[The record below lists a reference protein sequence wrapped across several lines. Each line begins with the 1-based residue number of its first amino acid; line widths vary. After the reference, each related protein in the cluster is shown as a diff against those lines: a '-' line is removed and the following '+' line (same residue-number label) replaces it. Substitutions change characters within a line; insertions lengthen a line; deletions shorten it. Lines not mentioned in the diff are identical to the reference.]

1 MDKQLLQALPK
12 MDVLLAH
19 PALEQAGDL
28 PYHALKEGA
37 RAALDAVRRAILEGQ
52 LTTPPQADDIARDAV
67 ARARLACRSHLRRVI
82 NATGVVL
89 HTNLGRAPLGETAA
103 KAVYD
108 AARGYS
114 NLEYDLESGHRGS
127 RFSHVDSLICALTGA
142 QAALAVNNNASAVF
156 LMLSALAAG
165 KGVAI
170 SRGELVE
177 IGGSFRVPEIMAR
190 SGARLIEVGTT
201 NKTHLSDYR
210 RAIEEQGAEIL
221 LKVHTS
227 NFKLVGFTEEVP
239 LEELT
244 ALGREKR
251 IPVFHDLGSGALFSD
266 ATLGVPQ
273 GPTVEDSVKAGCDVI
288 CFSGDKLL
296 GGPQAGI
303 AIGKAEYIQ
312 AMKKNQFARVV
323 RIDKLTLA
331 ALEATLRLYQDPA
344 LAASHIPTL
353 SMLGAGQA
361 ELKARAQAQTARLS
375 ELLGKACALDIAP
388 DNGEVGGGS
397 LPGVPLP
404 TWVVE
409 LAPAAMGVD
418 ALEQALRGWET
429 PIIGRIRKDR
439 YVLDPRTL
447 TDEEWDE
454 IARALTTILTPSHT
468 AEEGC

>member
-1 MDKQLLQALPK
+1 MDKALLQQLPK
-12 MDVLLAH
+12 MDVLLTC
-19 PALEQAGDL
+19 PALVEAQSEL
-28 PYHALKEGA
+28 PYHALKEAARAQLDGLRRGTLDGSITALPETAVLAQAAITQA
-37 RAALDAVRRAILEGQ
+37 RAA
-52 LTTPPQADDIARDAV
+52 
-67 ARARLACRSHLRRVI
+67 CRPHLRRVI

-89 HTNLGRAPLGETAA
+89 HTNMGRAPLGEEAA
-103 KAVYD
+103 KAVYE

-114 NLEYDLESGHRGS
+114 NLEYNLDEGRRGS
-127 RFSHVDSLICALTGA
+127 RFSHVDKLICSLTGA
-142 QAALAVNNNASAVF
+142 EGALAVNNNAAAVF

-165 KGVAI
+165 KKVAI

-190 SGARLIEVGTT
+190 SGAHLIEVGTT

-227 NFKLVGFTEEVP
+227 NFKLIGFTEEVSIED
-239 LEELT
+239 LV
-244 ALGREKR
+244 ALGKEYSV
-251 IPVFHDLGSGALFSD
+251 PVFHDLGSGALFTD
-266 ATLGVPQ
+266 QVLGVPD
-273 GPTVEDSVKAGCDVI
+273 GPTVEDSVKAGADVV

-303 AIGKAEYIQ
+303 AIGKKEYIE

-331 ALEATLRLYQDPA
+331 ALEATLRFYEDHA
-344 LAASHIPTL
+344 LAARRIPTL
-353 SMLGAGQA
+353 SMLGATREELQVRA
-361 ELKARAQAQTARLS
+361 EAFAAALIEKLGARCTVTT
-375 ELLGKACALDIAP
+375 AP
-388 DNGEVGGGS
+388 DTGEVGGGS

-409 LAPAAMGVD
+409 LAPVNCSLD
-418 ALEQALRGWET
+418 ALEKALRAWET
-429 PIIGRIRKDR
+429 PIVGRIRHEK

-447 TDEEWDE
+447 TREDGEE
-454 IARALTTILTPSHT
+454 IVRALDAILK
-468 AEEGC
+468 

>member
-1 MDKQLLQALPK
+1 MDKALLQQLPK
-12 MDVLLAH
+12 MDVLLTY
-19 PALEQAGDL
+19 PALVEAQSEL
-28 PYHALKEGA
+28 PYHALKEAARAQLDGLRRGILDGSITALPDTAVLAQAAITQA
-37 RAALDAVRRAILEGQ
+37 RAA
-52 LTTPPQADDIARDAV
+52 
-67 ARARLACRSHLRRVI
+67 CRPHLRRVI

-89 HTNLGRAPLGETAA
+89 HTNLGRAPLGEEAA
-103 KAVYD
+103 KAVYE

-114 NLEYDLESGHRGS
+114 NLEYNLDEGRRGS
-127 RFSHVDSLICALTGA
+127 RFSHVDKLICSLTGA
-142 QAALAVNNNASAVF
+142 EGALAVNNNAAAVF
-156 LMLSALAAG
+156 LLLSALAAG
-165 KGVAI
+165 KKVAI

-190 SGARLIEVGTT
+190 SGAHLIEVGTT

-227 NFKLVGFTEEVP
+227 NFKLIGFTEEVSVED
-239 LEELT
+239 LV
-244 ALGREKR
+244 ALGKEHGV
-251 IPVFHDLGSGALFSD
+251 PVFHDLGSGALFTDS
-266 ATLGVPQ
+266 ALGVPD
-273 GPTVEDSVKAGCDVI
+273 GPTVEDSLKAGADVV

-303 AIGKAEYIQ
+303 AIGKKEYIE

-331 ALEATLRLYQDPA
+331 ALEATLRFYEDRA
-344 LAASHIPTL
+344 LAARRIPTL
-353 SMLGAGQA
+353 SMLGATREELRVRA
-361 ELKARAQAQTARLS
+361 EALAASLAGVLGAR
-375 ELLGKACALDIAP
+375 CAVTTAP

-409 LAPAAMGVD
+409 LSPANGSLD
-418 ALEQALRGWET
+418 ALEEALRGWET
-429 PIIGRIRKDR
+429 PIVGRIRHEK

-447 TDEEWDE
+447 TEEDGAE
-454 IARALTTILTPSHT
+454 IARALDAILK
-468 AEEGC
+468 

>member
-1 MDKQLLQALPK
+1 MCENPLRALPK
-12 MDVLLAH
+12 MDVLLSH
-19 PALEQAGDL
+19 PTLVSARETIPYGLIRQAARDTLE
-28 PYHALKEGA
+28 E
-37 RAALDAVRRAILEGQ
+37 VRRTVLAGAAV
-52 LTTPPQADDIARDAV
+52 PPVDALAGEIASAAQA
-67 ARARLACRSHLRRVI
+67 LCRPGLRKVI

-89 HTNLGRAPLGETAA
+89 HTNMGRAPLGEEAA
-103 KAVYD
+103 KAVYE

-114 NLEYDLESGHRGS
+114 NLEYNLDEGRRGS
-127 RFSHVDSLICALTGA
+127 RFSHVDKLICSLTGA
-142 QAALAVNNNASAVF
+142 EGALAVNNNAAAVF

-165 KGVAI
+165 KKVAI

-190 SGARLIEVGTT
+190 SGAHLIEVGTT

-227 NFKLVGFTEEVP
+227 NFKLIGFTEEVSIED
-239 LEELT
+239 LV
-244 ALGREKR
+244 ALGKEYSV
-251 IPVFHDLGSGALFSD
+251 PVFHDLGSGALFTD
-266 ATLGVPQ
+266 PVLGVPD
-273 GPTVEDSVKAGCDVI
+273 GPTVEDSVKAGADVV

-303 AIGKAEYIQ
+303 AIGKKEYIE

-331 ALEATLRLYQDPA
+331 ALEATLRFYEDHA
-344 LAASHIPTL
+344 LAARRIPTL
-353 SMLGAGQA
+353 SMLGATREELRLRA
-361 ELKARAQAQTARLS
+361 EAFAAALTEK
-375 ELLGKACALDIAP
+375 LGTRCTVTTAP
-388 DNGEVGGGS
+388 DTGEVGGGS

-409 LAPAAMGVD
+409 LAPVNCSLD
-418 ALEQALRGWET
+418 ALEKALRAWET
-429 PIIGRIRKDR
+429 PIVGRIRHEK

-447 TDEEWDE
+447 THEDGEE
-454 IARALTTILTPSHT
+454 IVRALDAILK
-468 AEEGC
+468 

>member
-19 PALEQAGDL
+19 PALEAAGDL
-28 PYHALKEGA
+28 PYYALKEGA
-37 RAALDAVRRAILEGQ
+37 RAALEAVRRAILDDRV
-52 LTTPPQADDIARDAV
+52 TTPPQVDDIARDAV

-103 KAVYD
+103 QAVYD

-114 NLEYDLESGHRGS
+114 NLEYDLDTGHRGS
-127 RFSHVDSLICALTGA
+127 RFSHVDSLICTLTGA
-142 QAALAVNNNASAVF
+142 QAALAVNNNAAAVF

-227 NFKLVGFTEEVP
+227 NFKLVGFTEEVS
-239 LEELT
+239 LEDLT
-244 ALGREKR
+244 ALGREKG

-266 ATLGVPQ
+266 PTLGVPQ
-273 GPTVEDSVKAGCDVI
+273 GPTVEDSIKAGCDVI

-344 LAASHIPTL
+344 LAASRIPTL
-353 SMLGAGQA
+353 SMLGAGQT
-361 ELKARAQAQTARLS
+361 ELKARAQAQAARLS
-375 ELLGKACALDIAP
+375 AVLGASCALDIAP

-409 LAPAAMGVD
+409 LSPAAMGVD
-418 ALEQALRGWET
+418 ALEQALRRWET

-447 TDEEWDE
+447 TDEDWEE
-454 IARALTTILTPSHT
+454 IARALSAILIPSQTT
-468 AEEGC
+468 EEDC